1 MKNTE
6 HTEYTEKE
14 LFQMG
19 EVTKALGLTRKI
31 LLNYEELGLLT
42 PALKNEHNGYRYY
55 SADNLVHI
63 RLIRT
68 LQNLGLSL
76 PEIHSYFDNTVIL
89 EDEIDRLILLR
100 NQLDQYIAELRLRQ
114 AASSRRKSIMSPC
127 RNLPPSAATFPVL
140 IWHRKR
146 RSCETPTLTL

>member
-42 PALKNEHNGYRYY
+42 P
-55 SADNLVHI
+55 
-63 RLIRT
+63 
-68 LQNLGLSL
+68 
-76 PEIHSYFDNTVIL
+76 P
-89 EDEIDRLILLR
+89 
-100 NQLDQYIAELRLRQ
+100 
-114 AASSRRKSIMSPC
+114 
-127 RNLPPSAATFPVL
+127 
-140 IWHRKR
+140 
-146 RSCETPTLTL
+146 

>member
-42 PALKNEHNGYRYY
+42 PTLKNEHNGYRYY

-76 PEIHSYFDNTVIL
+76 IKG
-89 EDEIDRLILLR
+89 
-100 NQLDQYIAELRLRQ
+100 
-114 AASSRRKSIMSPC
+114 KSGGVFLFFFHNKI
-127 RNLPPSAATFPVL
+127 
-140 IWHRKR
+140 
-146 RSCETPTLTL
+146 

>member
-6 HTEYTEKE
+6 HTEHIEKE

-19 EVTKALGLTRKI
+19 EVTKALGLSRKI

-42 PALKNEHNGYRYY
+42 PALKNAHNGYRYY

-68 LQNLGLSL
+68 LAKSWAFPAGN
-76 PEIHSYFDNTVIL
+76 P
-89 EDEIDRLILLR
+89 
-100 NQLDQYIAELRLRQ
+100 QL
-114 AASSRRKSIMSPC
+114 
-127 RNLPPSAATFPVL
+127 F
-140 IWHRKR
+140 
-146 RSCETPTLTL
+146 